1 MGPIPSFLLVDR
13 IGRKYTLLLTS
24 IPLILAWI
32 LIIVANSAGVLYASR
47 ILSGISY
54 GMAYTTM
61 PMYLGEIASDAIR
74 GSIGTLITVMAK
86 LGILIAYAIGPY
98 VSVKVLAS
106 ILLVAPIIFILVFI
120 WLPESPYYLVSK
132 KKEEEASKSLEWL
145 RGHKDINPELLK
157 IDAAV
162 VKASENKGTLKEL
175 FTKGNRMAL
184 IIVLGLGMCQQLC
197 GSQAVVAYSTQL
209 FKEVGSG
216 LDASVAAIIMGV
228 VQLITAGFSSYIV
241 DSLGRRPL
249 LLLSTTGASICNIIV
264 AVYFFLKDKQGIET
278 SGISWIPILAIMV
291 FIISYTI
298 GLATVPFAIL
308 GEVFPTNV
316 KALAS
321 GTYTVVSSIV
331 GFGVSKLYQVVND
344 HKSLGTHVTFFAF
357 GVFSFLFIF
366 FVWYL
371 VPETKGK
378 SLDAILVELNSPRN
392 KKEKYIEEK
401 S

>member
-1 MGPIPSFLLVDR
+1 
-13 IGRKYTLLLTS
+13 
-24 IPLILAWI
+24 
-32 LIIVANSAGVLYASR
+32 
-47 ILSGISY
+47 
-54 GMAYTTM
+54 MAYTTM

-86 LGILIAYAIGPY
+86 LGILIAYAVGPY
-98 VSVKVLAS
+98 VSVKALAS
-106 ILLVAPIIFILVFI
+106 ILLVAPIIFVAVFI
-120 WLPESPYYLVSK
+120 WLPESPYYLMGK
-132 KKEEEASKSLEWL
+132 NKEEDATKSLEWL

-162 VKASENKGTLKEL
+162 IKAKENKGTLKEL

-184 IIVLGLGMCQQLC
+184 IIVLGLGACQQLC

-209 FKEVGSG
+209 FKEVGGG
-216 LDASVAAIIMGV
+216 LDPSVAAIIMGV
-228 VQLITAGFSSYIV
+228 IQLITAGLSSYIV
-241 DSLGRRPL
+241 DSLGRKPL
-249 LLLSTTGASICNIIV
+249 LLLSTTGAAICNVIV
-264 AVYFFLKDKQGIET
+264 AIYFLLKDKQGVDT

-321 GTYTVVSSIV
+321 GAFTVFASVI

-344 HKSLGTHVTFFAF
+344 HESLGTHVTFFSF

-366 FVWYL
+366 FVWFL

-378 SLDAILVELNSPRN
+378 SLDAILVELNTPRN
-392 KKEKYIEEK
+392 KKDKYIQEK